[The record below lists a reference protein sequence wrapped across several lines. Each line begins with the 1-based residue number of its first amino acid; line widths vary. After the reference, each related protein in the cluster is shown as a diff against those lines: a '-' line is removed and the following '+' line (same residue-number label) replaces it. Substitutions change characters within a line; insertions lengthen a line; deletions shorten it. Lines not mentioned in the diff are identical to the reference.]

1 MNTGV
6 KAREVSVKHLPHTS
20 LILPHADV
28 LWRLRE
34 VIGRSPVNTSRATIL
49 LFIGLAELLRVYVRC
64 FHENKL

>member
-34 VIGRSPVNTSRATIL
+34 VIGRSPVNTSRATIP
-49 LFIGLAELLRVYVRC
+49 LFIGLAGLLRVYVRC